1 MTDTVHTHDE
11 ERSAPSSTTAYLA
24 QAGRST
30 RDDDAFVARSVTLGP
45 LRPSD
50 LLVRVEAVSV
60 NPVDTKTRHGLRSG
74 TKQLGWDA
82 SGVVEAVG
90 TDVSRFAVGDAV
102 WYAGA
107 LDRPGTN
114 ADLHLVDERLVGRRP
129 ASLDHAAAAALP
141 LTAITA
147 WETLFER
154 FRLTEDSTGTLLV
167 VGAPGGVGSVLVQL
181 AKARTGLTVVGTAGR
196 AASRDWVTSMGAD
209 HVVDHH
215 DLVREV
221 RAVAPEGVDFVFTAH
236 SAANVPAFA
245 DLVRP
250 FGEIT
255 AIDDP
260 RGLDLY
266 PLKRKSISWHWELM
280 FTRSAFGT
288 PDMVRQGRL
297 LDELADLVDAGRVR
311 STVSSVVRG
320 FDAAGLRE
328 AHAQVADGTAIGKVV
343 VAR

>member
-1 MTDTVHTHDE
+1 MTDTGTHRTGRDV
-11 ERSAPSSTTAYLA
+11 PTTTRAFLA
-24 QAGRST
+24 QGGRSV
-30 RDDDAFVARSVTLGP
+30 RDEDAFVVRDVP
-45 LRPSD
+45 LHPVRPHD

-60 NPVDTKTRHGLRSG
+60 NPVDTKTRQGLRSG

-90 TDVSRFAVGDAV
+90 SEVTRFSVGDAV
-102 WYAGA
+102 WYAGT

-114 ADLHLVDERLVGRRP
+114 AELHLVDERLVGRRP
-129 ASLDHAAAAALP
+129 ATLDHAEAAALP
-141 LTAITA
+141 LTGITA
-147 WETLFER
+147 WETLFDR
-154 FRLTEDSTGTLLV
+154 FRLTESSTGTLLV

-181 AKARTGLTVVGTAGR
+181 AKARTGLTVLGTAGR
-196 AASRDWVTSMGAD
+196 SESRDWVSSMGAD

-215 DLVREV
+215 DLVGGV
-221 RAVAPEGVDFVFTAH
+221 RSVAPDGVDYVFTAH
-236 SAANVPAFA
+236 SAGNVTAFA

-250 FGEIT
+250 FGQIT

-266 PLKRKSISWHWELM
+266 PLKRKSIAWHWELM

-288 PDMVRQGRL
+288 PDMGEQGLL
-297 LDELADLVDAGRVR
+297 LDALADLVDAGRVR
-311 STVSSVVRG
+311 TTATSVVRG
-320 FDAAGLRE
+320 LDPAGLRE
-328 AHAQVADGTAIGKVV
+328 AHRQVAGGTAIGKVV

>member
-1 MTDTVHTHDE
+1 MTVTDPSN
-11 ERSAPSSTTAYLA
+11 RSHRTAPTTTRAFLA
-24 QAGRST
+24 QAGRSV
-30 RDDDAFVARSVTLGP
+30 RDDDAFVTREVPLAP
-45 LRPSD
+45 LRPHD

-60 NPVDTKTRHGLRSG
+60 NPVDTKSRHGLRSG

-90 TDVSRFAVGDAV
+90 PAVTRFDVGDAV

-114 ADLHLVDERLVGRRP
+114 AELHVVDARIVGRRP
-129 ASLDHAAAAALP
+129 ASLDHAEAAALP
-141 LTAITA
+141 LTGITA

-154 FRLTEDSTGTLLV
+154 FRLTEQSTGTLLV

-196 AASRDWVTSMGAD
+196 PESREWVTAMGAD
-209 HVVDHH
+209 HVVDHR
-215 DLVREV
+215 DLVRNV
-221 RAVAPEGVDFVFTAH
+221 RAVAPEGVQYVFTAH
-236 SAANVPAFA
+236 SAGNVQAFA
-245 DLVRP
+245 DLVQP

-260 RGLDLY
+260 RGIDLY
-266 PLKRKSISWHWELM
+266 PLKRKSIAWHWELM
-280 FTRSAFGT
+280 FTRSSFST
-288 PDMVRQGRL
+288 PDMAEQGRL
-297 LDELADLVDAGRVR
+297 LDALADLVDAGRVR
-311 STVSSVVRG
+311 STVTSLVQG

-328 AHAQVADGTAIGKVV
+328 AHRQVADGTAIGKVV